1 MNKIIFLERLQ
12 NERDNFELLLNR
24 IGFSRQL
31 TMKGV
36 IDGLSIKD
44 LLADI
49 LLHEYYIVDR
59 LAEIIHGEIYS
70 PSTSHSA
77 FDKFQED
84 FGYPDYESPLYK
96 KEAIRNPNSEKY
108 NHIALDDVIAEEIAV
123 YSTIVT
129 SLHKLTNNQYL
140 DHDLFHRVANF
151 TYKPYRHTSLAINK
165 WLKRIESES

>member
-24 IGFSRQL
+24 VGFSRRL

-36 IDGLSIKD
+36 VEGLSIKD

-49 LLHEYYIVDR
+49 LLHEYYIADR
-59 LAEIIHGEIYS
+59 LAEILHGEAYS

-77 FDKFQED
+77 FDKFQEN

-96 KEAIRNPNSEKY
+96 KDTIRNPNNEKY
-108 NHIALDDVIAEEIAV
+108 NNIALDEVIAEELAV
-123 YSTIVT
+123 YANVVS
-129 SLHKLTNNQYL
+129 SLHKLTNNQCL
-140 DHDLFHRVANF
+140 DHDLFHRVSLF
-151 TYKPYRHTSLAINK
+151 TYKPYHHTSVSINR
-165 WLKRIESES
+165 WLKRIASES